1 MQTCS
6 NCGSVSR
13 DGAKFCTTCG
23 SRLNEVIDSNASN
36 GWESYSTEDETREAP
51 AVAQGLESPVVESAS
66 PEVYPDQAAEPA
78 PATSWSWGQSSAD
91 ADAEPESDQPV
102 SPEEDTEV
110 ATSSTD
116 SESLSSWA
124 NQWTSPAEEPD
135 EPDPVTE
142 PEYDVTSEVDE
153 SETTVE
159 AVAEAEVERDEPTV
173 ETSEA
178 APVVTYADP
187 ANVASDTPTPK
198 ERAQSLLFELR
209 ELIDESFAVSGT
221 QVPASSGGDTSD
233 ALTTLNAVGS
243 DNGQFDNL
251 RAILEKARE
260 QPRDVDTM
268 LNLLGEINSLIAL
281 VDSHER
287 LVTAVET
294 AKSQLS

>member
-23 SRLNEVIDSNASN
+23 SRLNEVIDSNASS

-51 AVAQGLESPVVESAS
+51 AVAQGVESPVVEAAS
-66 PEVYPDQAAEPA
+66 PEIDPAQAAEPA
-78 PATSWSWGQSSAD
+78 PTTSWSWGQSSAD
-91 ADAEPESDQPV
+91 DTAETESDQPV
-102 SPEEDTEV
+102 NPEEDTEV
-110 ATSSTD
+110 ATSSTE

-124 NQWTSPAEEPD
+124 NQWTSPAEEPY

-142 PEYDVTSEVDE
+142 PEYDVTSKVDE

-159 AVAEAEVERDEPTV
+159 AVAEAEVEPDEPAA

-178 APVVTYADP
+178 VPAVTYADP
-187 ANVASDTPTPK
+187 ANVASDEPTPK

-209 ELIDESFAVSGT
+209 ELIDESFGGSESQA
-221 QVPASSGGDTSD
+221 PATSEASTGD
-233 ALTTLNAVGS
+233 ALATLNAVGS
-243 DNGQFDNL
+243 DDGQFDNL

-294 AKSQLS
+294 AKGQLS